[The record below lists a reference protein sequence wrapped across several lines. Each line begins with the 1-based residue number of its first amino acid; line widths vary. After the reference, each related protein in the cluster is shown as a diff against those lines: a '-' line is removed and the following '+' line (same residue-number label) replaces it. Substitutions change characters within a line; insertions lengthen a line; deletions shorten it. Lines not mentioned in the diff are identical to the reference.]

1 MTRKLLM
8 GLILGLLLGGMTALR
23 VSAQDEPRDK
33 PRTPQGEATAPT
45 DREKPD
51 AAPRPAR
58 EVRERLR
65 EARQREV
72 QTRREA
78 PGPEIEQVVNR
89 LKARL
94 QDLREKQKKLV
105 EAKASEQ
112 DQTEVREQ
120 ITRTERELSALRER
134 LAGGRE
140 PRDEFEAQARKIEEA
155 GRRIRH
161 IRAAAENLKAAGMDD
176 VAQKLT
182 EQAENMERDV
192 RAARERLAGQREGRG
207 GADPRDAEIRELRQ
221 QNERL
226 QAEIR
231 ELQEKLEKR

>member
-1 MTRKLLM
+1 MTRKLM
-8 GLILGLLLGGMTALR
+8 TGLILGLLLGGMTALR
-23 VSAQDEPRDK
+23 TPAQDEPRDK
-33 PRTPQGEATAPT
+33 PRTPQGEATAPAER
-45 DREKPD
+45 DKAD

-65 EARQREV
+65 EV
-72 QTRREA
+72 VTRRES

-94 QDLREKQKKLV
+94 QDMREKQKKLF
-105 EAKASEQ
+105 EAKADEE
-112 DQTEVREQ
+112 DQAEVRAQ
-120 ITRTERELSALRER
+120 IARTERELGAVQER

-140 PRDEFEAQARKIEEA
+140 PRSEFEAQARKVEEA
-155 GRRIRH
+155 SQRIRH

-176 VAQKLT
+176 VAQKLA

-192 RAARERLAGQREGRG
+192 RAARERLGRKREGRG
-207 GADPRDAEIRELRQ
+207 GADPREAEIRELRQ

-231 ELQEKLEKR
+231 ELREKLEKR